1 MRQGLSSRYNSPVLL
16 KFWVLLLLLMLLIKI
31 LLPLLKIYRGELL
44 FKPVFHDIRRCVE
57 FSWTTVKGVLLSA
70 VTVDTTLTLI
80 KFLRN
85 AFPFML

>member
-1 MRQGLSSRYNSPVLL
+1 
-16 KFWVLLLLLMLLIKI
+16 MLLIKI

-57 FSWTTVKGVLLSA
+57 FSWTTVKGVLFAA
-70 VTVDTTLTLI
+70 VTFDTTATLM
-80 KFLRN
+80 KFLRI